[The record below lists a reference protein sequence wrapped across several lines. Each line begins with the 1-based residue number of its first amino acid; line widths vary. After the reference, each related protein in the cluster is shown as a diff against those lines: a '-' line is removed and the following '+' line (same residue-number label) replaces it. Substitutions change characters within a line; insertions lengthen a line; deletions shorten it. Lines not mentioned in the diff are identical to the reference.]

1 MSLSANVSEKAALI
15 WAIADKLTGVYKP
28 HEYGEVILPLTVIR
42 RFDCIL
48 ADTKDAVLE
57 KFETVKNLPMRDVL
71 LRNASGKAFYNTS
84 KFTFERLL
92 DDPDNIEANFRDY
105 LNGFSE
111 NVQDILEKFK
121 FDGQIT
127 TMANKGILYI
137 VIKEFTTPKA
147 NLHPDVISNLEMGY
161 IFEEII
167 RRFSESHN
175 EDAGQHYTPRE
186 VIQLMVNILFY
197 DDNDMLT
204 HAETLDGY
212 KICKEN
218 DLVMNIMLAWKRALG
233 VSEYT
238 GIVSPAYCIYRGK
251 QNMCAK
257 YFHYLFRTDMY
268 ANLFKQYSTGIID
281 SRLRLYPD
289 KFLALKCQV
298 PPIDTQRRIAD
309 YLDRKCS
316 QIDTIIARQQEVI
329 EKLKAYKLSVIT
341 EAVTKG
347 VNPDVPMKD
356 SGVEWI
362 GEIPEHWEN
371 RKMISILSMRVVDGP
386 HESPELYDE
395 GIPYISATAIENGK
409 INFDLMRG
417 YISEEYCDICDL
429 RYKPQLHD
437 ILVIKLGASTGQV
450 AIVETTDRFNIWV
463 PLAAVRC
470 NEKATP
476 YFVYYAFQSDYFLKQ
491 MEMSWTYG
499 TQQTLGV
506 KSIERLRIIL
516 PTLEEQKEMVSY
528 LKSKCDSIDAAVK
541 NKENLINKLADY
553 KKSLIYEVVTGKK
566 EV

>member
-1 MSLSANVSEKAALI
+1 MRNLK
-15 WAIADKLTGVYKP
+15 
-28 HEYGEVILPLTVIR
+28 
-42 RFDCIL
+42 DCGI
-48 ADTKDAVLE
+48 E
-57 KFETVKNLPMRDVL
+57 WI
-71 LRNASGKAFYNTS
+71 GKIP
-84 KFTFERLL
+84 
-92 DDPDNIEANFRDY
+92 DDW
-105 LNGFSE
+105 S
-111 NVQDILEKFK
+111 
-121 FDGQIT
+121 
-127 TMANKGILYI
+127 
-137 VIKEFTTPKA
+137 
-147 NLHPDVISNLEMGY
+147 
-161 IFEEII
+161 II
-167 RRFSESHN
+167 RNKNAFMCSKELLGEKSEL
-175 EDAGQHYTPRE
+175 T
-186 VIQLMVNILFY
+186 QLLS
-197 DDNDMLT
+197 LT
-204 HAETLDGY
+204 TRGIKKKDINNAEGKLPESFDTY
-212 KICKEN
+212 QFVKEN
-218 DLVMNIMLAWKRALG
+218 DIVMCLFDLDCSA
-233 VSEYT
+233 VFS
-238 GIVSPAYCIYRGK
+238 GISPFDGMISPAYRVLSCEECMEPRYADYWFRYIFDGRKFNHY
-251 QNMCAK
+251 AK
-257 YFHYLFRTDMY
+257 NIRYTLSYEEF
-268 ANLFKQYSTGIID
+268 S
-281 SRLRLYPD
+281 
-289 KFLALKCQV
+289 ALPLLLPEKSE
-298 PPIDTQRRIAD
+298 QRRIAD

-316 QIDTIIARQQEVI
+316 QIDAIIARQQKVI

-347 VNPDVPMKD
+347 LNPDVPMKD
-356 SGVEWI
+356 SGVDWI

-386 HESPELYDE
+386 HESPELYDK

-470 NEKATP
+470 NEKADP

-506 KSIERLRIIL
+506 KSIERLRIML
-516 PTLEEQKEMVSY
+516 PTFEEQKEIASY

-541 NKENLINKLADY
+541 NKENLIDKLVDY